1 MILFMKR
8 GGVIKAFD
16 RLDKKYSHFSES
28 LKDKARTIYVINMVL
43 ALVFIIFTAIR
54 TSSGDFTV
62 AAGEG
67 FLVILLLINV
77 TMLNRGFFSFS
88 SNASLFLFIGS
99 AFGIFIIQQHAEFD
113 DIYVFSTYIVAS
125 LCVTPLLAYR
135 IKQMIILVVFAVAG
149 QAALYFYKIAPIAV
163 AAGETGMIRTYVIAF
178 LFLAMAGSFAVLVF
192 RNQIKTVENL
202 EKEKNRTEKN
212 FRHLNV
218 AVGSMKS
225 SFNVGERL
233 LEAAEN
239 TSRVSSDLS
248 DHIKDL
254 DRVSGELLRSTNGA
268 ENANIKINN
277 SKDHVREKMS
287 VQSDAINSSASSLN
301 NMVEKIEIITKEA
314 ESKLDILE
322 ILNSSSREGTVR
334 LDQSLDSIENL
345 SKSSNEILEIITV
358 IESISSRTNM
368 LAMNA
373 AIEAAHA
380 GDAGKGFSIVA
391 EEIRKLSEETSQNSD
406 AIRKSIEN
414 NNNYIDISNQTA
426 DDLKEV
432 FNTVVREIKDVSSS
446 LSGIVENIKEL
457 SQGSYVITS
466 SVSNLDK
473 SNEEVNKAL
482 LIMEESIEEG
492 LKSIEDINSSVK
504 AAKDHISFLQK
515 LGSDI
520 VAESAGLKKIGSENI
535 EQIKILNREMEKF

>member
-1 MILFMKR
+1 M
-8 GGVIKAFD
+8 
-16 RLDKKYSHFSES
+16 
-28 LKDKARTIYVINMVL
+28 
-43 ALVFIIFTAIR
+43 
-54 TSSGDFTV
+54 SGDFKV

-67 FLVILLLINV
+67 AFVVLLFLNIK
-77 TMLNRGFFSFS
+77 MLNKGFFSFS
-88 SNASLFLFIGS
+88 SNSSLLLFIGA
-99 AFGIFIIQQHAEFD
+99 AFGIFMIQKHTEYD

-135 IKQMIILVVFAVAG
+135 IKQMIILVMVAVTG
-149 QAALYFYKIAPIAV
+149 QAAFYFLKLAPAAE
-163 AAGETGMIRTYVIAF
+163 AAGETGMIKIYIIAF

-192 RNQIKTVENL
+192 KNQLKAVEIL
-202 EKEKNRTEKN
+202 EKERDKTEKN

-233 LEAAEN
+233 IEAADN
-239 TSRVSSDLS
+239 TNRVSSDLS

-254 DRVSGELLRSTNGA
+254 DSVSNELLRSTNGA
-268 ENANIKINN
+268 ENANIKIND

-287 VQSDAINSSASSLN
+287 AQSDAINNSTASLK
-301 NMVEKIEIITKEA
+301 NMVEKIEIITREA
-314 ESKLDILE
+314 EGKLDILE
-322 ILNSSSREGTVR
+322 KLNSSTREGSLR

-380 GDAGKGFSIVA
+380 GESGKGFSVVA

-432 FNTVVREIKDVSSS
+432 FSVVVREIKDVSSS
-446 LSGIVENIKEL
+446 LNGIVENIKEL
-457 SQGSYVITS
+457 SQGSSIITS
-466 SVSNLDK
+466 SVSNLYV
-473 SNEEVNKAL
+473 SNEDVNKAL
-482 LIMEESIEEG
+482 IIMENSIEEG

-504 AAKDHISFLQK
+504 VTKDHISFIQK

-520 VAESAGLKKIGSENI
+520 VNESAGLKKIGSENI
-535 EQIKILNREMEKF
+535 EQIKKLNREMEKI